1 MNYIPPKEILREINK
16 YPMAYVLLIMAGLI
30 GAFVTW
36 AIDNN
41 KEKDAYNKR
50 MLEECLK
57 DSRKKDSLLIA
68 EKDNAIRHLMK
79 NDSTNRAIL
88 DKPAKKLL
96 EEIKK

>member
-1 MNYIPPKEILREINK
+1 
-16 YPMAYVLLIMAGLI
+16 MAYVLLIMAGLI